1 MTQQQL
7 FDKVRDLLA
16 PTGFLMRLE
25 GNWRFGHVLFNVR
38 NFDIFAHA
46 FTYNNLVKSAAKT
59 LIYLQ
64 ERIKDGDEDVENREF
79 DFLYTL
85 QAILETFPEAERN
98 TEINYSFD
106 QPLFDFLKDKLA
118 VDNIEVTFKHCE
130 GDERHSQVF
139 FHVRLPHLQF
149 QVFPIY
155 GRCFNPEG
163 LEREILMTGQ
173 DREYLTHGKTPE
185 FEMALRA
192 IENGVQ
198 QYCEKLLLDEATNLL
213 FKPKL

>member
-7 FDKVRDLLA
+7 FNKVRALLE
-16 PTGFLMRLE
+16 PTGFLMKLE

-38 NFDIFAHA
+38 KFDIFAHA
-46 FTYNNLVKSAAKT
+46 FTYHNLVEAAAET
-59 LIYLQ
+59 LAYLMQ
-64 ERIKDGDEDVENREF
+64 RVEEGDDEVEEREL

-85 QAILETFPEAERN
+85 QAILETFPEEERN
-98 TEINYSFD
+98 TEINYSFA

-118 VDNIEVTFKHCE
+118 VDNIEVTFKPDPK
-130 GDERHSQVF
+130 DERHSQVF

-173 DREYLTHGKTPE
+173 DREYLMHGKTPK